1 MSDSGIDARG
11 RALPVSRIV
20 GEPYWITCADMAAL
34 CEISEQAARK
44 AAQRGMSGH
53 LWNGYRLAV
62 RRQGRGYELDVRSL
76 PIHLYEKFFHANS
89 AALSPA
95 PVSQSAKDLRAEQ
108 RAVNVELRTK
118 QYQVAKWHAEIIEPA
133 LAFVR
138 GTRGRGEAL
147 RALAEKKHIRPTDG
161 RPMRFTE
168 ATLREFCARF
178 EDGGV
183 HALMRKPRRQ
193 EGQPRCRVNRR
204 WEAECPLP
212 EPVKSRLAE
221 EIEGYVR
228 GLWVAGAPSRSKVRM
243 MASAELSKRCREAG
257 WEEATPQRCDVGQY
271 LVERCQD
278 VRRVAV
284 YHRDAKRFDDSFRPR
299 IQRERSNFAPGDVI
313 VGDVHPVDVYL
324 KRPDGSTY
332 TPRMIAWYDLAT
344 NRTFWTLLHCEPNR
358 SVTQADVTQSFVE
371 MCMAWGIPRK
381 LYLDNGSESKWDAM
395 VRGFETL
402 AALGADLDV
411 RIERAEALASKWER
425 EGTEEDSGEV
435 AESIAHLAN
444 PGRAIVRARP
454 YNAAAKPIEGAFS
467 AKEKVLA
474 MLPGYIGGD
483 RMRKHVAKV
492 GGPAHTY
499 EGTPEEFD
507 RDFADAMAFFHSIP
521 QRGHLKG
528 MSPDEAFAAMRSES
542 TAPIA
547 NPVVFLIAFSEEKTL
562 KVRTQGVQ
570 LGAREGGRWYYGDE
584 LIPLIGTRQRFR
596 IAKWSPEQIVLVRT
610 GSAGEYY
617 TAIHE
622 ARAFGFFD
630 QEGAKEASRREGIAK
645 RHIREMRKTAPA
657 IDLTQAMRT
666 VVEEIQR
673 GSPELLPVPPQRV
686 RRIALTPELKALSE
700 QLDGGNPNPP
710 IKLGPGEFRD
720 AEGVVHQLPSR
731 SEILLEEV
739 DAGSHARLL
748 SDYKVERPE
757 PKPKS
762 PFDAEEI
769 GRKALEEIRRKKQ
782 AGSTG
787 SHPPDLIQPFAVAR
801 TKKENEV

>member
-1 MSDSGIDARG
+1 MSDQRAADAMERRISGVASWIGAQQFAELAGCSVRAAQKALKNAVAGKTWNGFSLRAREAGRSLELDART
-11 RALPVSRIV
+11 LP
-20 GEPYWITCADMAAL
+20 A
-34 CEISEQAARK
+34 
-44 AAQRGMSGH
+44 
-53 LWNGYRLAV
+53 
-62 RRQGRGYELDVRSL
+62 
-76 PIHLYEKFFHANS
+76 HLYEKFYQGNRAVAS
-89 AALSPA
+89 IAT
-95 PVSQSAKDLRAEQ
+95 VSQVERALIDTQ

-118 QYQVAKWHAEIIEPA
+118 QYQIAKWYAEIIEPA
-133 LAFVR
+133 LAFAR

-147 RALAEKKHIRPTDG
+147 RALAEKTHIRPTDG

-168 ATLREFCARF
+168 ATLRDFCARF

-221 EIEGYVR
+221 EIEDYVR

-299 IQRERSNFAPGDVI
+299 IQRERSNFAPGEVI

-381 LYLDNGSESKWDAM
+381 LYLDNGSEYKWDAM

-435 AESIAHLAN
+435 AESIEHLAN

-483 RMRKHVAKV
+483 RMRKRVAKV

-528 MSPDEAFAAMRSES
+528 VSPDEAFAAMGSES
-542 TAPIA
+542 TATFA
-547 NPVVFLIAFSEEKTL
+547 DPVVFVVAFSEEKAL

-596 IAKWSPEQIVLVRT
+596 IAKWSPGQIVLVRT

-645 RHIREMRKTAPA
+645 CHIREMKKAVPA
-657 IDLTQAMRT
+657 IELQQAMRT
-666 VVEEIQR
+666 VVEEAR
-673 GSPELLPVPPQRV
+673 RVSPELLPTQPQNV
-686 RRIALTPELKALSE
+686 RRISLTPELQALSE
-700 QLDGGNPNPP
+700 QLGRDNPNPP
-710 IKLGPGEFRD
+710 VKLGPGEFRD
-720 AEGVVHQLPSR
+720 KEGVVHRLPSR
-731 SEILLEEV
+731 GEILLEEV
-739 DAGSHARLL
+739 DAETPARLL
-748 SDYKVERPE
+748 PDYKVERPE
-757 PKPKS
+757 QKPKS

-782 AGSTG
+782 AGSAG
-787 SHPPDLIQPFAVAR
+787 SHPPGLIQPFAVAR

>member
-1 MSDSGIDARG
+1 MTSQRAPEAMQRRISGVANWIGAQQFAELAGCSVRAAQKALKNAVAGKTWNGFSLRAREAGRSLELDART
-11 RALPVSRIV
+11 LP
-20 GEPYWITCADMAAL
+20 A
-34 CEISEQAARK
+34 
-44 AAQRGMSGH
+44 
-53 LWNGYRLAV
+53 
-62 RRQGRGYELDVRSL
+62 
-76 PIHLYEKFFHANS
+76 HLYAKFYEGNRAVV
-89 AALSPA
+89 SPA
-95 PVSQSAKDLRAEQ
+95 QISRSANDLRAEQ

-133 LAFVR
+133 LTFTR

-147 RALAEKKHIRPTDG
+147 RALAEKTHIRPTDG

-193 EGQPRCRVNRR
+193 EDQPRCRVNRR
-204 WEAECPLP
+204 WDAECPLP

-221 EIEGYVR
+221 EIEDYVR

-381 LYLDNGSESKWDAM
+381 LYLDNGSEYKWDAM

-411 RIERAEALASKWER
+411 RIERAEALAAKWER
-425 EGTEEDSGEV
+425 EGSNEDSGEV
-435 AESIAHLAN
+435 AEGFEHPAAG
-444 PGRAIVRARP
+444 GRAIVRARP

-483 RMRKHVAKV
+483 RMRKRVAKV

-528 MSPDEAFAAMRSES
+528 MSPDEAFAAMGSES
-542 TAPIA
+542 TATFA
-547 NPVVFLIAFSEEKTL
+547 DPVVFLLAFSEERTL

-596 IAKWSPEQIVLVRT
+596 IAKWSPDQIVLVRT
-610 GSAGEYY
+610 GPAGEYY

-630 QEGAKEASRREGIAK
+630 QEGAKEASRREGVAK
-645 RHIREMRKTAPA
+645 RHIREMKKAVPA
-657 IDLTQAMRT
+657 IELQQAMRT
-666 VVEEIQR
+666 VVEEAR
-673 GSPELLPVPPQRV
+673 RVSPDLLQAQPQNV
-686 RRIALTPELKALSE
+686 RRISLTPELQALSE
-700 QLDGGNPNPP
+700 QLDGDNPNPP
-710 IKLGPGEFRD
+710 VKLGPGEFRD
-720 AEGVVHQLPSR
+720 KDGVVHRLPSR
-731 SEILLEEV
+731 GEILLEEA
-739 DAGSHARLL
+739 DAETPARLL
-748 SDYKVERPE
+748 PDYKVERPE

-769 GRKALEEIRRKKQ
+769 GRKALDEIRRKKQ
-782 AGSTG
+782 AGSAG
-787 SHPPDLIQPFAVAR
+787 SHPPGLIQPFAVAR

>member
-1 MSDSGIDARG
+1 MKVRELTLGEKRVVEAVSWIGAQRFAELAGCSVRAAQKALKNAVAGKTWNGFSLRAREVGRSLELDART
-11 RALPVSRIV
+11 LP
-20 GEPYWITCADMAAL
+20 A
-34 CEISEQAARK
+34 
-44 AAQRGMSGH
+44 
-53 LWNGYRLAV
+53 
-62 RRQGRGYELDVRSL
+62 
-76 PIHLYEKFFHANS
+76 HLYEKFYEGNRDVVSLATV
-89 AALSPA
+89 SPD
-95 PVSQSAKDLRAEQ
+95 AKDFLQTQ

-133 LAFVR
+133 LAFAR

-147 RALAEKKHIRPTDG
+147 RALAEKTHIRPTDG

-193 EGQPRCRVNRR
+193 EDQPRCRVNRR
-204 WEAECPLP
+204 WDAECPLP

-221 EIEGYVR
+221 EIEDYVR
-228 GLWVAGAPSRSKVRM
+228 GLWAAGAPSRSKVRM

-324 KRPDGSTY
+324 KRQDGSTY

-381 LYLDNGSESKWDAM
+381 LYLDNGSEYKWDTM

-435 AESIAHLAN
+435 AESIEHLAN

-483 RMRKHVAKV
+483 RMRKRVAKV

-528 MSPDEAFAAMRSES
+528 MSPDEAFAAMGSES
-542 TAPIA
+542 TATFA
-547 NPVVFLIAFSEEKTL
+547 DPVVFVIAFSEEKTL

-630 QEGAKEASRREGIAK
+630 QEGAREANRREGIAK
-645 RHIREMRKTAPA
+645 RHIREMKKAVPA
-657 IDLTQAMRT
+657 IELQQAMRT
-666 VVEEIQR
+666 VVEEAR
-673 GSPELLPVPPQRV
+673 RVSPELLPAQPQNV
-686 RRIALTPELKALSE
+686 RRISLTPELQALSE
-700 QLDGGNPNPP
+700 QLDGDNPNPQV
-710 IKLGPGEFRD
+710 KLGPGEFRD
-720 AEGVVHQLPSR
+720 KDGVVHRLPSR
-731 SEILLEEV
+731 GEILQEEA
-739 DAGSHARLL
+739 DAETPVRLFP
-748 SDYKVERPE
+748 DYKVERPE

-782 AGSTG
+782 AGSAG
-787 SHPPDLIQPFAVAR
+787 SHPPGSIQPFAVAR

>member
-1 MSDSGIDARG
+1 MNDQ
-11 RALPVSRIV
+11 RAPRILEQRFAE
-20 GEPYWITCADMAAL
+20 GPYWIGAKHFADL
-34 CEISEQAARK
+34 TGCSVR
-44 AAQRGMSGH
+44 AAQKALKNAVAGRP
-53 LWNGYRLAV
+53 WNGFSLRA
-62 RRQGRGYELDVRSL
+62 REAGRSFELDARTL
-76 PIHLYEKFFHANS
+76 PEHLYRKLYEAS
-89 AALSPA
+89 QALRVPV
-95 PVSQSAKDLRAEQ
+95 PVSQPASDLDATQ
-108 RAVNVELRTK
+108 YAMNVELRTK

-133 LAFVR
+133 LTFVR

-147 RALAEKKHIRPTDG
+147 RALAERTHIRPTDG
-161 RPMRFTE
+161 RPLRFSE
-168 ATLREFCARF
+168 ATLRDFCARF

-183 HALMRKPRRQ
+183 HALMRKPRRK
-193 EGQPRCRVNRR
+193 EDQPRCRVNRR
-204 WEAECPLP
+204 WDAECPLA
-212 EPVKSRLAE
+212 ESVKSRLAD
-221 EIEGYVR
+221 EIEDYVR
-228 GLWVAGAPSRSKVRM
+228 GLWVAGAPSRGKVRM
-243 MASAELSKRCREAG
+243 MASAELSRRCREAG

-271 LVERCQD
+271 LIERCQD

-313 VGDVHPVDVYL
+313 VGDVHPVDIYL

-344 NRTFWTLLHCEPNR
+344 NRTFWTLLHCEPKR

-371 MCMAWGIPRK
+371 LCMAWGIPRK
-381 LYLDNGSESKWDAM
+381 LYLDNGSEYKWDAM
-395 VRGFETL
+395 VRGFEIL
-402 AALGADLDV
+402 AALGAELDV
-411 RIERAEALASKWER
+411 RIERAETLAAKWER
-425 EGTEEDSGEV
+425 EESEEDSGEV
-435 AESIAHLAN
+435 AESIEHVAN
-444 PGRAIVRARP
+444 RGRAIVRARP

>member
-1 MSDSGIDARG
+1 MTSQRAPDAMQRRISGVASWIGAQQFAELAGCSVRAAQKALKNAVAGKTWNGFSLRAREAGRSLELDART
-11 RALPVSRIV
+11 LP
-20 GEPYWITCADMAAL
+20 A
-34 CEISEQAARK
+34 
-44 AAQRGMSGH
+44 
-53 LWNGYRLAV
+53 
-62 RRQGRGYELDVRSL
+62 
-76 PIHLYEKFFHANS
+76 HLYEKFYERNRAVV
-89 AALSPA
+89 SPA
-95 PVSQSAKDLRAEQ
+95 PISQSAKDLRAEQ

-147 RALAEKKHIRPTDG
+147 RALAEKTHIRPTDG

-168 ATLREFCARF
+168 ATLRDFCARF

-221 EIEGYVR
+221 EIEDYVR

-313 VGDVHPVDVYL
+313 VGDVHPVDIYL

-371 MCMAWGIPRK
+371 LCMAWGIPRK
-381 LYLDNGSESKWDAM
+381 LYLDNGSEYKWDAM
-395 VRGFETL
+395 VRGFEIL
-402 AALGADLDV
+402 AALGAELDV
-411 RIERAEALASKWER
+411 RIERAEALAAKWER
-425 EGTEEDSGEV
+425 EESEEDSCEV
-435 AESIAHLAN
+435 AESIEHVAN
-444 PGRAIVRARP
+444 RGRAIIRARP

-630 QEGAKEASRREGIAK
+630 QEGAKEASRREGVAK
-645 RHIREMRKTAPA
+645 RHIREMKKAVPA
-657 IDLTQAMRT
+657 IELQQAMRT
-666 VVEEIQR
+666 VVEEAR
-673 GSPELLPVPPQRV
+673 RVSPELLPAQPQNV
-686 RRIALTPELKALSE
+686 RRISLTPELQALSE
-700 QLDGGNPNPP
+700 QLDGDNPNPP
-710 IKLGPGEFRD
+710 VKLGPGEFRD
-720 AEGVVHQLPSR
+720 KEGVVHRLPSR
-731 SEILLEEV
+731 GEILLEEA
-739 DAGSHARLL
+739 DAETPSRLL
-748 SDYKVERPE
+748 PDYKVERPE

-782 AGSTG
+782 AGSAG
-787 SHPPDLIQPFAVAR
+787 SHPPGLIQPFAVAR